1 MADVTM
7 INHYANPAFNAK
19 DEALSFFTKETR
31 DQYRGFSRQLEQM
44 KVIHLLE
51 VRDCVVRYGVV
62 SEGKRIRPLHR
73 VHRFFRRNSEDG
85 RRYGTAEEESHSHI
99 QGPRQSEGGLHF
111 TFVLV

>member
-44 KVIHLLE
+44 KVIHLLGT
-51 VRDCVVRYGVV
+51 RDCVVRYGVV
-62 SEGKRIRPLHR
+62 SEGKRIRPLLR
-73 VHRFFRRNSEDG
+73 ALRIFRRNSEDG
-85 RRYGTAEEESHSHI
+85 RCYGAAEEESHSHI
-99 QGPRQSEGGLHF
+99 QGPRKSEGGLHF
-111 TFVLV
+111 TYVLV